1 MPRLAFPFF
10 VTLLLAAA
18 AVAHAQVPPHA
29 ESVTVA
35 RVAIDAHVLHDDGR
49 PVLGLGPANF
59 RVVVDGREMK
69 VLAAEWTTGAVA
81 DRLRERVAGG
91 RLEAEQTPARDEP
104 DRSGLPR
111 GRQIVLLVQRDLE
124 PTRLEGLV
132 GLLRRA
138 RAFVAGLGPE
148 DRVALASFESHL
160 SLWTDFTADRHA
172 VDALLE
178 RRVLMGAPPATVPSS
193 DLPSLAVSFD
203 RRAAARAATMEQALL
218 TLARSLS
225 HVPGAKSLVVFGH
238 GFGRLGLAGLGGVPN
253 TMGFDREYGEARRLF
268 LSGRTAVYCL
278 DTTRASS
285 HSLEAGLRQ
294 VAADT
299 GGFYLP
305 TDEFADAAMR
315 RLADALTGRYEL
327 SIETPALPAGEHR
340 ITVTLVGTKGIVLA
354 RRSYVG

>member
-1 MPRLAFPFF
+1 MPRLVFSCF
-10 VTLLLAAA
+10 VIVLLVPAAA
-18 AVAHAQVPPHA
+18 ARAQVPPYT

-49 PVLGLGPANF
+49 PVLGLGPEHF
-59 RVVVDGREMK
+59 KVLVDGRETK

-81 DRLRERVAGG
+81 DRLRERVTAQ
-91 RLEAEQTPARDEP
+91 RPADEPSVTRGEP

-111 GRQIVLLVQRDLE
+111 GRQIILLIQRDLE

-138 RAFVAGLGPE
+138 RAFVAGLGPD
-148 DRVALASFESHL
+148 DRVAVVSFESHL
-160 SLWTDFTADRHA
+160 SLWTDFTADRRA

-178 RRVLMGAPPATVPSS
+178 RRVLMGAPPAAVPSS

-203 RRAAARAATMEQALL
+203 RRAAARAASMEQALL
-218 TLARSLS
+218 TLARALS

-238 GFGRLGLAGLGGVPN
+238 GFGRLGLPGLGGTPN
-253 TMGFDREYGEARRLF
+253 TMGFDREYGEARQLF
-268 LSGRTAVYCL
+268 LAGRTAVYCL
-278 DTTRASS
+278 DTTRAAS
-285 HSLEAGLRQ
+285 HSLETGLRQ

-299 GGFYLP
+299 GGFYLS

-315 RLADALTGRYEL
+315 RLGDALTGRYEL

>member
-1 MPRLAFPFF
+1 VTGLRPRE
-10 VTLLLAAA
+10 
-18 AVAHAQVPPHA
+18 AQ
-29 ESVTVA
+29 E
-35 RVAIDAHVLHDDGR
+35 
-49 PVLGLGPANF
+49 
-59 RVVVDGREMK
+59 
-69 VLAAEWTTGAVA
+69 
-81 DRLRERVAGG
+81 
-91 RLEAEQTPARDEP
+91 TPAGEP

-160 SLWTDFTADRHA
+160 SLWTDFTADRRA
-172 VDALLE
+172 VDVLLE
-178 RRVLMGAPPATVPSS
+178 HRVLMGAPPSTVPTAE
-193 DLPSLAVSFD
+193 LPSLALSFD

-218 TLARSLS
+218 TMARALS
-225 HVPGAKSLVVFGH
+225 RVPGAKSLVVFGH
-238 GFGRLGLAGLGGVPN
+238 GFGRLGLPGLGGVPN
-253 TMGFDREYGEARRLF
+253 TMGFDHEYGEARQLF

-278 DTTRASS
+278 DTTRAAS

-299 GGFYLP
+299 GGFYLS
-305 TDEFADAAMR
+305 TDQFADAAMR
-315 RLADALTGRYEL
+315 RLSGALIGRYEL

-340 ITVTLVGTKGIVLA
+340 ITVTLVGAKGIVLA